1 MKESSEANFARAL
14 VNLPNH
20 LRATCALLPDLAMPL
35 PTLQLAL
42 RLDCADVFGSLE
54 WVLASARRTGLS
66 LRQLQV
72 DSERGHLVNL
82 CCDAPVADLLHLFVR
97 RVGYG
102 VEVKIVDAEFS
113 DDLDAVPVA
122 ADAEAEMAHA

>member
-1 MKESSEANFARAL
+1 
-14 VNLPNH
+14 
-20 LRATCALLPDLAMPL
+20 MPL

-42 RLDCADVFGSLE
+42 RLDRADVFGSLE

-72 DSERGHLVNL
+72 DSERGHMANL
-82 CCDAPVADLLHLFVR
+82 CCEAPAADLLHLFVR

-102 VEVKIVDAEFS
+102 VEVEVVDAEFS
-113 DDLDAVPVA
+113 DDVDMLLAEDGVEVE
-122 ADAEAEMAHA
+122 AEAAHA